1 MNFEYIPKFKLYYN
15 LTYYGDFMIEVKVME
30 FGYSVEY
37 QKHFIRLNIMGMEK
51 EKKDKMIP
59 MIVNIPLGN
68 LKRFAVES
76 DDEDGLKILEYFPES
91 EYPFNNE
98 IPTEDEIK
106 AVEKMVTGFMI
117 Q

>member
-1 MNFEYIPKFKLYYN
+1 
-15 LTYYGDFMIEVKVME
+15 MIEVKVIE

-37 QKHFIRLNIMGMEK
+37 QKHFIRINIMGMEK
-51 EKKDKMIP
+51 EKKDKMSS

-68 LKRFAVES
+68 LKRFVVES
-76 DDEDGLKILEYFPES
+76 DDENGLKILEYLPED

-106 AVEKMVTGFMI
+106 TVEKMVNGFMI